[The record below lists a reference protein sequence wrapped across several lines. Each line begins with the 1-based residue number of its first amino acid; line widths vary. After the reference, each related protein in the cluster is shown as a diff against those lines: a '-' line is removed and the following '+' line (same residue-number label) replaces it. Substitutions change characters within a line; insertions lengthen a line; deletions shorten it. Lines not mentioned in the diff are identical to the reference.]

1 MEERNSNIRNDS
13 FNNTANFKYMNCEI
27 FLGSIVPWS
36 LTVYIF
42 INVIGVT
49 VNALLL
55 LAIYKD
61 PVKRLRNPTRFF
73 VANMALVDLL
83 NSLFNIEE
91 LSSHGKNTICST
103 GILKT
108 ILLLF
113 LTYIYHL
120 TFPSVTALALERYLS
135 ISRPLWH
142 KVMVTSRNC
151 CISIAVIWFVNCVY
165 TVLITYLYQPFLLTG
180 YALACYLAT
189 LLIYFLA
196 SISIR
201 RQHSSLA
208 TDNTASEYAKRM
220 AKIRLNNQN
229 RFLTTVL
236 IINIFLIFGMINEI
250 ATTLNSVCMK
260 KGLL

>member
-27 FLGSIVPWS
+27 FLGSIVPWR

-61 PVKRLRNPTRFF
+61 PDKRLRNPTRFF

-103 GILKT
+103 GILRT

-201 RQHSSLA
+201 TQHSSLA
-208 TDNTASEYAKRM
+208 TDKTASEYAKRI

-236 IINIFLIFGMINEI
+236 IINIFQIFGMINAI
-250 ATTLNSVCMK
+250 ATHFKFSLHE